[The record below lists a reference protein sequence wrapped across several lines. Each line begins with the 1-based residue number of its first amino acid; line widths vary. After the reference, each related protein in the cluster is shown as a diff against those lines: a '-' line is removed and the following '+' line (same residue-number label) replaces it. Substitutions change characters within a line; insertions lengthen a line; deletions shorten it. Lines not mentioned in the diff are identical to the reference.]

1 MENLLYGKH
10 KSFKEWYYSKER
22 AIREQERLVERL
34 ADIVRVKIHNHQRDH
49 NMYAPNND
57 DLFWLQYHTKKLK
70 RMYKMD

>member
-1 MENLLYGKH
+1 MENQTKPHGKALRD
-10 KSFKEWYYSKER
+10 FFYSKECD
-22 AIREQERLVERL
+22 ISKQERLVERL

-49 NMYAPNND
+49 NMYAPNDD